1 MTEAASQAKLFKKEI
16 TLKFD
21 GSMPEAEPL
30 PDKKVLVKL
39 TDESGTVFSA
49 ILNAKSLR
57 KAAATAAE
65 LEHWIGA
72 ISGQLQK
79 GADGW
84 EIAIAGIQVFEQK
97 IKPPKD
103 EIQEVAQA

>member
-1 MTEAASQAKLFKKEI
+1 MTEAASPTKLFKTEV

-21 GSMPEAEPL
+21 GAMPEAEPL
-30 PDKKVLVKL
+30 PEKKVRVRL

-65 LEHWIGA
+65 LERWIGA

-84 EIAIAGIQVFEQK
+84 EVASAGIQIFEQK
-97 IKPPKD
+97 IKPAKD
-103 EIQEVAQA
+103 DIQEVVEA